1 MSATPFDRRRQTV
14 ITMIQ
19 QMPLGDV
26 LQRLAFLC
34 AKDMDA
40 IDLIARDALARRWPQ
55 TPEQPLTISS
65 DRFRQ

>member
-1 MSATPFDRRRQTV
+1 MSQAIQFDQRRRTLA
-14 ITMIQ
+14 ITIQ

-34 AKDMDA
+34 KSDMKA

-55 TPEQPLTISS
+55 TPEHPLYINV
-65 DRFRQ
+65 DRLL